1 MNKLLVFNRV
11 EKLHLV
17 LQDLLQ
23 LTRRKL
29 RDQQPS
35 EPGEIHLKAAAWT
48 IKLGEVV
55 SDVDE
60 QQDLIERLQ
69 DARHDG
75 VYVAVVQVKKESQSG
90 KSIITY
96 KAALNRADFLEL
108 LKPLCD
114 V

>member
-1 MNKLLVFNRV
+1 MN
-11 EKLHLV
+11 
-17 LQDLLQ
+17 
-23 LTRRKL
+23 
-29 RDQQPS
+29 
-35 EPGEIHLKAAAWT
+35 PGEIHLQAAAWT

-60 QQDLIERLQ
+60 QQDLFERLQ
-69 DARHDG
+69 DAGHGG
-75 VYVAVVQVKKESQSG
+75 VHVAMVKVKKESQSG
-90 KSIITY
+90 KSIRAY